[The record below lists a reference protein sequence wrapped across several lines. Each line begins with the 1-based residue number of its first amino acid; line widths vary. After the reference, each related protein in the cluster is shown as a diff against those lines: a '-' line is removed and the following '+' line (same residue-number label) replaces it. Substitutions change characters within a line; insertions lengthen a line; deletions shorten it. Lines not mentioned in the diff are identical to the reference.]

1 MSRLSRRRRKLLSLI
16 RRKWTDPSPKLQA
29 RVLVWLQEFNQVE
42 RQINARRV
50 GNTEGTES

>member
-1 MSRLSRRRRKLLSLI
+1 VSRLSRRRRKLLSLI